1 MMSFLLRN
9 CSIIIQKSNSS
20 TQTFGILNTKI
31 SHGKPI
37 FNFFHSV
44 GGNVKNRKVD
54 KYMQLQQPPEKVT
67 AEYIWIDGTGENVRS
82 KARTL
87 DFVPEVVCQ
96 LPIWMFDGSST
107 GQAEGKNSDV
117 YLMPV
122 AIYPDPFRGGENK
135 LVLCETYNFEKKPT
149 PTNHR
154 KCCFETIRKV
164 ADQKPWF
171 GLEQEYTLLE
181 PDRWPYKWPKAGYP
195 GPQGP
200 YYCGVGAGTVY
211 GRDIV
216 EAHLRAC
223 LYCGLNISGI
233 NAEVMPSQWEFQIG
247 PSEGIAA
254 ADELWIARYMLQR
267 IAEDAGAVVSY
278 DPKPVQGDWNGA
290 GGHCNFSTDKMRQ
303 ENGIVE
309 IEKAVQKLEKNH
321 AAHIA
326 VYDPRGGKDNM
337 RRLTGKHETSSM
349 EKFTWAVADR
359 GVSVRI
365 GRDVSENKKGHLEDR
380 RPSAN
385 ADPYSV
391 CNALVCTI
399 CLSD

>member
-1 MMSFLLRN
+1 MSLLLRN
-9 CSIIIQKSNSS
+9 YSIINKISNIAY
-20 TQTFGILNTKI
+20 QNLGILKTKVSI
-31 SHGKPI
+31 GKPI
-37 FNFFHSV
+37 PNLQFHSV
-44 GGNVKNRKVD
+44 KGNVKNKTFE
-54 KYMQLQQPPEKVT
+54 KYMHLHQPPERVI
-67 AEYIWIDGTGENVRS
+67 AEYIWIDGTGDNVRS

-87 DFVPEVVCQ
+87 DFIPEVVCQ
-96 LPIWMFDGSST
+96 LPLWTFDGSST

-122 AIYPDPFRGGENK
+122 VMYPDPFRGGENK
-135 LVLCETYNFEKKPT
+135 LVLCETYNHEKKPT

-154 KCCFETIRKV
+154 KCCVETIGKA

-181 PDRWPYKWPKAGYP
+181 LNGWPYKWPKAGYP

-200 YYCGVGAGTVY
+200 YYCSVGAGAAF
-211 GRDIV
+211 GRDIA
-216 EAHLRAC
+216 EAHLKAC
-223 LYCGLNISGI
+223 LYSGLNISGI

-254 ADELWIARYMLQR
+254 ADELWIARYILQR
-267 IAEDAGAVVSY
+267 IAEDAGIVVTY
-278 DPKPVQGDWNGA
+278 DPKPRPGDWNGA
-290 GGHCNFSTDKMRQ
+290 GGHCNFSTEKMRQ
-303 ENGIVE
+303 DGGLEE
-309 IEKAVQKLEKNH
+309 IEKAVKKLENNH
-321 AAHIA
+321 AAHMA
-326 VYDPRGGKDNM
+326 VYDPRGGKDNL
-337 RRLTGKHETSSM
+337 RRLTGKHETSSV
-349 EKFTWAVADR
+349 EKFSWAVADR

-365 GRDVSENKKGHLEDR
+365 GRDVAENKKGHLEDR

-385 ADPYSV
+385 ADPYAV